1 MNILIVGAS
10 RGIGLELVKQAL
22 EAGHRVT
29 ALVRDKGALDAL
41 ACKQLKI
48 RQGSIMNRKI
58 VEGACTGQDAVCI
71 TVGIPPSS
79 KQVDLFSK
87 GTQHVLDGMKKAG
100 VRRLLAV
107 TGIGAG
113 ESRGVVGGLFYNKV
127 TLPILLKHIYDD
139 KNRQESLIRE
149 SGADW
154 TIVRPSFLTRMPLTG
169 KYRALT
175 GLEGCKVDKISRAD
189 VAHFML
195 KELEQSAF
203 IRRAPLLTY

>member
-1 MNILIVGAS
+1 MNILIIGAS
-10 RGIGLELVKQAL
+10 RGIGFELVKQAL

-29 ALVRDKGALDAL
+29 ALMRDKTALDEL

-48 RQGSIMNRKI
+48 RQSSIMNRKI

-71 TVGIPPSS
+71 TIGTPPSS
-79 KQVDLFSK
+79 KPVTLFSE
-87 GTQHVLDGMKKAG
+87 GTQHALNGMRKAG

-113 ESRGVVGGLFYNKV
+113 ESRGVGSFFYNRV

-139 KNRQESLIRE
+139 KNRQEALIRE
-149 SGADW
+149 SETDW
-154 TIVRPSFLTRMPLTG
+154 TIIRPALLTRMPLTG
-169 KYRALT
+169 SYRVLT
-175 GLEGCKVDKISRAD
+175 EVEGCKAYKISRAD

-195 KELEQSAF
+195 KELDHPAF
-203 IRRAPLLTY
+203 IHQAPLLTY